1 MSNLTRLIMF
11 DHRGSNKQCSLV
23 KGKRHRQ
30 SKLILLSR
38 KPCCSFCFSQSLVH
52 FQYLSSPHSSS
63 RLAFFCILQSQL
75 LRNRRSIQAAQ
86 GLRFLA
92 LLDLC
97 LSVSLPVSHS
107 MCMCVSLP
115 LFLSLSLFVSLP
127 LSLTLS
133 VYVSHN
139 LPLSLTL
146 TVCVCLSLTL
156 FVCVS
161 YFLPLSL
168 SHSLC
173 ICLYSLSLS
182 LCSSTLCAEHG
193 RFKVHYTSPS
203 CSECSLAHP
212 SRSACLFLSLLHL
225 FPLFLCLSAY
235 PSI

>member
-97 LSVSLPVSHS
+97 QS
-107 MCMCVSLP
+107 
-115 LFLSLSLFVSLP
+115 LSLSLTLCVCVSLSLSFSP
-127 LSLTLS
+127 SHCVCLSLSLSLTQCVCVSQSPSLSHSHCVCVSLSHSVCMCLILSPSLSLTLS
-133 VYVSHN
+133 VSVS
-139 LPLSLTL
+139 TL
-146 TVCVCLSLTL
+146 
-156 FVCVS
+156 
-161 YFLPLSL
+161 
-168 SHSLC
+168 
-173 ICLYSLSLS
+173 SLSLS